1 MRGRV
6 LESAAGV
13 YRVRAGDEELDCSLR
28 GRIKQGP
35 GSIAI
40 GDLVEVERLEDGS
53 CRIER
58 VLPRTGR
65 LARRSFAKRREQV
78 LAANVDQVAAV
89 VSVARPAPD
98 LFLLDRLL
106 AVAELNGLS
115 ALVVC
120 NKIDLLAPGE
130 GPLPAPLRDYAAA
143 GYETVPVSAKTGS
156 GLGDLAA
163 RLADRITVLA
173 GPSGAGKS
181 SLVNALVPGTGLRV
195 GEVGDRS
202 GRGRHTTT
210 SGRLIP
216 LGGETYLADT
226 PGVQNFEPAALDAAE
241 LSAAFREFRPCL
253 ERCRFADC
261 RHRDEPGC
269 AVRAAVEA
277 GAVPG
282 HRYES
287 YLSLLEAAERAA
299 RPWERGG
306 G

>member
-13 YRVRAGDEELDCSLR
+13 YRIRSGDEELECSLR
-28 GRIKQGP
+28 GRIKQGE

-53 CRIER
+53 CRIDS
-58 VLPRTGR
+58 VLPRRGR

-78 LAANVDQVAAV
+78 LAANVDLVAAV
-89 VSVARPAPD
+89 VSIARPEPD

-106 AVAELNGLS
+106 AVAELNDLA

-120 NKIDLLAPGE
+120 NKADLIPPGE
-130 GPLPAPLRDYAAA
+130 GPLSEPLRAYAEA
-143 GYETVPVSAKTGS
+143 GYEVLLVSAKS
-156 GLGDLAA
+156 GVGLD
-163 RLADRITVLA
+163 RLAERLAGRITVLA

-195 GEVGDRS
+195 GEVGTRS

-216 LGGETYLADT
+216 LGDETYLADT
-226 PGVQNFEPAALDAAE
+226 PGVQNFEPAALDPAE
-241 LSAAFREFRPCL
+241 LSAAFREFRPHL
-253 ERCRFADC
+253 EQCRFADC

-269 AVRAAVEA
+269 GVREAVEA
-277 GAVPG
+277 GEISPRR
-282 HRYES
+282 HES
-287 YLSLLEAAERAA
+287 YLALLEASERAA